1 MCNERKE
8 EKFAYLE
15 CWKVLK
21 EELKFMLIIKPM
33 TPSDEGIPAI
43 ILTDNGKNIAGETE
57 AVTLT
62 SKAQ

>member
-1 MCNERKE
+1 
-8 EKFAYLE
+8 
-15 CWKVLK
+15 
-21 EELKFMLIIKPM
+21 MLMIKPM

-43 ILTDNGKNIAGETE
+43 ILTDNGKNIAAETAE

>member
-1 MCNERKE
+1 
-8 EKFAYLE
+8 
-15 CWKVLK
+15 
-21 EELKFMLIIKPM
+21 MLIIKPM